1 VQRYQRLAVVFFA
14 FSKILGTLSMK
25 QLLLI
30 ALVATSTFNLI
41 AGDEL
46 SKRFK
51 ADANRMLAWTR
62 EDRGCYD
69 LIADFTDHYPRRISG
84 SENLE
89 KGLDWLI
96 EKMTSE
102 GWNVKTQPVMVPNW
116 KRGKEALSM
125 TQPMARTM
133 QFCGLGGSVGTDGK
147 PLTAG
152 VLVVKSYDELKQR
165 KAEVPGKIVVY
176 NVPFTT
182 YGETVNYRYNGPSAA
197 AELGAVATLMRSV
210 GPDGIQTVHTGGMGY
225 KDGVPKIPCGAITIE
240 DALLMQR
247 MQDRGENMQLTV
259 SMEAKWMPDAPS
271 RNVIIEIPGS
281 ELPNEVVVMGGHI
294 DSWDIGTGAM
304 DDAGGCIAAWR
315 ALYMMQQLG
324 MRPKRT
330 IRVCF
335 WTNEENG
342 LRGGEGYAK
351 QTPNEKHLLAIE
363 SDAGVFAPTG
373 FNTDAKGAE
382 KAAME
387 DIAKLLSPVHANN
400 ITEGGGGADIGPLKA
415 YRAVMAGLEVQGD
428 RYFWY
433 HHTEGDTVDKL
444 KQHEVNDC
452 VYAMAVLSWCWAN
465 R

>member
-1 VQRYQRLAVVFFA
+1 
-14 FSKILGTLSMK
+14 MK
-25 QLLLI
+25 QILLI
-30 ALVATSTFNLI
+30 ALVVTSTFNLI

-102 GWNVKTQPVMVPNW
+102 GWNVKTQSVMVPNW
-116 KRGKEALSM
+116 KRGREVLAM
-125 TQPMARTM
+125 TQPMGRTM

-165 KAEVPGKIVVY
+165 KAEVQGKIVVY

-247 MQDRGENMQLTV
+247 MQDRGETMQLSL

-315 ALYMMQQLG
+315 ALYMMNQLG

-351 QTPNEKHLLAIE
+351 QTANEKHLLAIE

-373 FNTDAKGAE
+373 FNTDAKGTD

-387 DIAKLLSPVHANN
+387 DIGKLLAPVHANN
-400 ITEGGGGADIGPLKA
+400 ITEGGGGADIGPLKTHGA
-415 YRAVMAGLEVQGD
+415 IMAGLEVQGD

-452 VYAMAVLSWCWAN
+452 VYTMAVLSWCWAN
-465 R
+465 K

>member
-1 VQRYQRLAVVFFA
+1 M
-14 FSKILGTLSMK
+14 LS
-25 QLLLI
+25 
-30 ALVATSTFNLI
+30 
-41 AGDEL
+41 
-46 SKRFK
+46 
-51 ADANRMLAWTR
+51 WTR
-62 EDRGCYD
+62 NDRGCYG

-96 EKMTSE
+96 DKMKAE
-102 GWNVKTQPVMVPNW
+102 GWEVKTQSVMVPNW
-116 KRGKEALSM
+116 KRGKESLSM
-125 TQPMARTM
+125 SQPMARSL

-152 VLVVKSYDELKQR
+152 VLVVRSYDELRQR
-165 KAEVPGKIVVY
+165 KAEVAGKIVVY

-182 YGETVNYRYNGPSAA
+182 YGETVNYRYNGASAA
-197 AELGAVATLMRSV
+197 AEYGAVASLVRSV
-210 GPDGIQTVHTGGMGY
+210 GPFGIQTVHTGGMGY
-225 KDGVPKIPCGAITIE
+225 KNGVAKIPSGAITIE
-240 DALLMQR
+240 DALLLQR
-247 MQDRGENMQLTV
+247 MQDRGEAMQLTL
-259 SMEAKWMPDAPS
+259 SMEAMWMPDAPS

-294 DSWDIGTGAM
+294 DSWDLGTGAM

-315 ALYMMQQLG
+315 ALRMMKDLR

-342 LRGGEGYAK
+342 LRGGEGYAQ
-351 QTPNEKHLLAIE
+351 QTTSEKHILAIE

-373 FNTDAKGAE
+373 FNTNAKGE
-382 KAAME
+382 NRKAIE
-387 DIAKLLSPVHANN
+387 EIAKLLAPVHADN
-400 ITEGGGGADIGPLKA
+400 ITDGDGGADIGPLKA
-415 YRAVMAGLEVQGD
+415 YGSIMAGLEVQGD

-444 KQHEVNDC
+444 KENEVNDC
-452 VYAMAVLSWCWAN
+452 VYAMAVLAWCWAH

>member
-1 VQRYQRLAVVFFA
+1 
-14 FSKILGTLSMK
+14 MK
-25 QLLLI
+25 QLTLLGL
-30 ALVATSTFNLI
+30 AFVATVQLF

-46 SKRFK
+46 SKRFA
-51 ADANRMLAWTR
+51 ADAARMLAWTR
-62 EDRGCYD
+62 DDKGCYN

-96 EKMTSE
+96 DKMTKE

-116 KRGKEALSM
+116 KRGKESLEM
-125 TQPMARTM
+125 TQPMSRSM
-133 QFCGLGGSVGTDGK
+133 QFCALGGSIGTNGK

-210 GPDGIQTVHTGGMGY
+210 GPYGIQTVHTGGMGY

-247 MQDRGENMQLTV
+247 MQDRGEAMQLTL
-259 SMEAKWMPDAPS
+259 SMEAKWLPDAPS

-304 DDAGGCIAAWR
+304 DDAGGCIVAWR
-315 ALYMMQQLG
+315 ALYMMNELG

-342 LRGGEGYAK
+342 LRGGEAYAK
-351 QTPNEKHLLAIE
+351 LTANEKHVLAIE

-373 FNTDAKGAE
+373 FNTDAKGE
-382 KAAME
+382 DRMVIE
-387 DIAKLLSPVHANN
+387 DIAQLLEPVHANN
-400 ITEGGGGADIGPLKA
+400 VTEGGGGADIGPLKA
-415 YRAVMAGLEVQGD
+415 YGAVMAGLEVQGD

-444 KQHEVNDC
+444 KEHEVNDC
-452 VYAMAVLSWCWAN
+452 TYAMALLAWCYAN
-465 R
+465 K